1 MRICIVGCG
10 AIGGLYAAHLAQLPE
25 LEVWAYEVSSAHVEA
40 INRDG
45 LRVGGVAELV
55 GRVHA
60 TADPTEIPA
69 CELGI
74 VAVKGMLTEEAISA
88 SAASFADGAVCSVQN
103 GIGNEEVIAEHVPRV
118 MRGVTL
124 PAARV
129 AGPGLI
135 HMDGAGTTWIGPFE
149 PKPAQLEEVQ
159 RLGSLLNA
167 SGMETRV
174 LADARGAQWTKLLF
188 NCATNPLCALTGLT
202 HGELCELPA
211 TRRVVGELL
220 SEGRAVAGALGIAL
234 EEDPEELVD
243 TLGRANYD
251 HKPSMLQDVLAHRPT
266 EIGTLNEALV
276 AQARACGVPAPVNAA
291 VADLIRCA
299 ERSWSAG
306 SAEHAGSPADVGA

>member
-1 MRICIVGCG
+1 VRICVVGCG

-25 LEVWAYEVSSAHVEA
+25 LEVWAYEVSPAHVEA
-40 INRDG
+40 LNRDG
-45 LRVGGVAELV
+45 LRVDGVASFV
-55 GRVHA
+55 GRVRA
-60 TADPTEIPA
+60 TSDPSEIPA

-74 VAVKGMLTEEAISA
+74 VAVKGMHTEAAIGA
-88 SAASFADGAVCSVQN
+88 CAASFADGAVCSVQN

-129 AGPGLI
+129 AGPGEI
-135 HMDGAGTTWIGPFE
+135 HMDGSGTTWIGPFE
-149 PKPAQLEEVQ
+149 PRPARMDEVE

-167 SGMETRV
+167 AGMETRA

-202 HGELCELPA
+202 HGELCELPV

-220 SEGRAVAGALGIAL
+220 GEGLAVADVLGIVL
-234 EEDPEELVD
+234 GDDPVELVD

-276 AQARACGVPAPVNAA
+276 AAARSCGVPAPVNAA
-291 VADLIRCA
+291 VADLIRGV
-299 ERSWSAG
+299 ERSWSVG
-306 SAEHAGSPADVGA
+306 PAERVVSPADVGA